1 MVKIREPKQASL
13 PEVDQATKA
22 EKFGDDALPK
32 KPRAKPASHYKNI
45 NIPFTE
51 DDYKRLVEAAALAD
65 RKPTDFIK
73 KAIKRAVDDQL
84 KKH

>member
-1 MVKIREPKQASL
+1 MVNIREPKKTALS
-13 PEVDQATKA
+13 EA
-22 EKFGDDALPK
+22 EKNALAEKLGDDALPK
-32 KPRAKPASHYKNI
+32 KTRKKPESHYRNI

-65 RKPTDFIK
+65 RKHTDFIK

-84 KKH
+84 AKH